1 MQHYKNCWRKTVH
14 AWSHQVLKNTG
25 ESVCENEQMALLSYQ
40 AAISN
45 AARGAICRLSEDLFN
60 VMFAPGSSA
69 QDLKA
74 PCQRSATKQAP
85 RMLLSQINVLSR
97 YTHTHSHLYIKYNPR
112 RGEMRYLCSRE
123 LFRSESRVGSAA
135 RPGAIRATCRALS
148 RCKLRARES
157 AA

>member
-1 MQHYKNCWRKTVH
+1 MPAR
-14 AWSHQVLKNTG
+14 
-25 ESVCENEQMALLSYQ
+25 VCENEQMALLSYQ

-97 YTHTHSHLYIKYNPR
+97 YTHSHFIYK
-112 RGEMRYLCSRE
+112 
-123 LFRSESRVGSAA
+123 V
-135 RPGAIRATCRALS
+135 
-148 RCKLRARES
+148 
-157 AA
+157 

>member
-1 MQHYKNCWRKTVH
+1 MLRTTQLIYIFLVLLPASRQIRCNITNCWRKTVH
-14 AWSHQVLKNTG
+14 AWSHQVLKNAG

-97 YTHTHSHLYIKYNPR
+97 YTHTLTFIYK
-112 RGEMRYLCSRE
+112 
-123 LFRSESRVGSAA
+123 V
-135 RPGAIRATCRALS
+135 
-148 RCKLRARES
+148 
-157 AA
+157 